1 MAKKDKKNKKQE
13 VSTINETTAN
23 TNSTTPQVQPISSS
37 PPPVTS
43 DPAPPINNNNDNY
56 YPSYVGI
63 SCAIFGYGK
72 IDRYKI
78 DTRLPPSEYSRPSSR
93 YANLPPS
100 EEEKDSRP
108 LVLRKI
114 ESLYGSEKAEQ
125 EYVKP
130 KPHNAKSE
138 PTKSG

>member
-1 MAKKDKKNKKQE
+1 MAKDKKSKKQE
-13 VSTINETTAN
+13 ATTIKETTGN
-23 TNSTTPQVQPISSS
+23 TNWTTPRVQPISSS
-37 PPPVTS
+37 APPVTS
-43 DPAPPINNNNDNY
+43 DPTPPINNNNDDNY

-93 YANLPPS
+93 YGNLPPS
-100 EEEKDSRP
+100 EEEKDGRP

-130 KPHNAKSE
+130 KPHNTKSE